1 MNWHKHILNRSLSCY
16 TFSPTHWKWT
26 TAAFLHTDGTCRSQG
41 LLACP
46 LQQHTPNPIK
56 IKPGVRTQS
65 PSSSLRQHLLGSK
78 ARLSKLPLCSFSEPE
93 ARFERCS
100 FCNSFQQ
107 LHGGLSVTES
117 SSAIWNTDHPGQIK
131 PLNRIK
137 PASHATLW
145 VCVSRFIQ
153 GKGEGEGERGGEKK
167 SCSQYL
173 MNMLIL
179 PFCSLHLADFCLQN
193 DSGLLKLSKL
203 QIQSDPDQLSIDSS

>member
-1 MNWHKHILNRSLSCY
+1 MNWHKHTPKRSLSCY

-46 LQQHTPNPIK
+46 FQQHTPNPIK

-78 ARLSKLPLCSFSEPE
+78 ARLSFPCASFFSEPE
-93 ARFERCS
+93 ARFERYS

-117 SSAIWNTDHPGQIK
+117 SASEIWNTDRPGQIK
-131 PLNRIK
+131 PMNRIK
-137 PASHATLW
+137 PASHETPW
-145 VCVSRFIQ
+145 VRVPRSIQ
-153 GKGEGEGERGGEKK
+153 GKGEGEGEKRGKKK
-167 SCSQYL
+167 SQSQYL
-173 MNMLIL
+173 INMPIS

-193 DSGLLKLSKL
+193 DSLWL
-203 QIQSDPDQLSIDSS
+203 

>member
-1 MNWHKHILNRSLSCY
+1 MSWHKHRLKRSLSCY

-46 LQQHTPNPIK
+46 FQQHTPNPIK

-65 PSSSLRQHLLGSK
+65 PSSLLRQHLLGSK
-78 ARLSKLPLCSFSEPE
+78 ARLISPVLLFSEPE

-117 SSAIWNTDHPGQIK
+117 SASAIWNTDRPGQIK
-131 PLNRIK
+131 PMNRIK
-137 PASHATLW
+137 PASHATPW
-145 VCVSRFIQ
+145 VWVPRFVQ
-153 GKGEGEGERGGEKK
+153 EKWEGEGEKGGKKK
-167 SCSQYL
+167 SQSQHL
-173 MNMLIL
+173 MNMLIS

-193 DSGLLKLSKL
+193 DSRL
-203 QIQSDPDQLSIDSS
+203 